1 MRPPTALA
9 SLAVLGSLA
18 ILAIVPLALP
28 AGASIQ
34 RQPPSAAS
42 ILKTSA
48 GHVTPAPSYVPSPLV
63 GAGLTGFGVGTTGGD
78 LGGVYWVTTLAD
90 AGPGSLRYGATL
102 PQPLWIRFAVSGTIA
117 LKSKLSI
124 ASDKTLDGRG
134 AAVTITSMVVRISG
148 VSNVIVENLR
158 FLDALSDP
166 NANGLRIMAGS
177 RQVWVDHCDFSVT
190 SDEVMSVT
198 QGSTDVTLSWNRFH
212 DNNKGV
218 LVSALSS
225 GLPEQ
230 VTMHHN
236 YFYKT
241 YQRNPLVNLADVH
254 AYNNVV
260 ADWGD
265 IGMQTTT
272 GGRLLSQG
280 NIFDATGAGK
290 DGIRNQLGNWGIG
303 AASSVGDLFV
313 HQALFV
319 QQGSSQTF
327 VLPYT
332 VVIEPASA
340 DLEAQIK
347 GGAGLQTLV
356 PASVTEPP
364 SLALP

>member
-1 MRPPTALA
+1 MRPHTTFAALSVVA
-9 SLAVLGSLA
+9 CLA
-18 ILAIVPLALP
+18 IASAAQP
-28 AGASIQ
+28 AAAARPAANQAAAHAPASP
-34 RQPPSAAS
+34 RYLPSAD
-42 ILKTSA
+42 
-48 GHVTPAPSYVPSPLV
+48 V

-78 LGGVYWVTTLAD
+78 LGAVYWVTTLAD

-124 ASDKTLDGRG
+124 ASNKTLDGRG
-134 AAVTITSMVVRISG
+134 AAVTITTMVVRISG

-158 FLDALSDP
+158 FLDAKSDP
-166 NANGLRIMAGS
+166 NANGLRVMAGS
-177 RQVWVDHCDFSVT
+177 KHVWVDHCDFAAT

-212 DNNKGV
+212 DNDKGV

-236 YFYKT
+236 FFYAT

-254 AYNNVV
+254 AYNNLLTS
-260 ADWGD
+260 WGD

-272 GGRLLSQG
+272 GGRLVSEG
-280 NIFDATGAGK
+280 NVFDATGAGK

-303 AASSVGDLFV
+303 AASSEGDLYEHGAV
-313 HQALFV
+313 FV
-319 QQGSSQTF
+319 QQGSAQTF
-327 VLPYT
+327 VVPYSVT
-332 VVIEPASA
+332 VEPATP
-340 DLEAQIK
+340 DLEARIK
-347 GGAGLQTLV
+347 SGAGLQALDAGTI
-356 PASVTEPP
+356 TEPP
-364 SLALP
+364 SLAFP